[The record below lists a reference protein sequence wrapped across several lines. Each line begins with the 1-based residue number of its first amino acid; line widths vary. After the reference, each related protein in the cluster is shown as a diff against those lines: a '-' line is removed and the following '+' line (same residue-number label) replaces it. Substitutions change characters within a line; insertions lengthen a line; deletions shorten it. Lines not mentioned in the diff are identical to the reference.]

1 MTLPSPVTRRLCLVC
16 NSPDTLDSV
25 DPAPKLNGVRI
36 PSSPRPR
43 MRHVTVILLAGLTVA
58 GCATPRKADVR
69 LPAAF
74 EAPATAPAGAL
85 ALDTWWTAFGDPELT
100 KLVEQALAH
109 NPDIRTARARLAEI
123 KAQSTSTLLRYLP
136 QGDATVSKRR
146 TETDQ
151 LSGTL
156 ANIPGFSTSGVS
168 EQAAAN
174 FNVSWEVDSLARGV
188 FAYGAATAEADRAR
202 FGYEA
207 ARAGIAA
214 QTADSWFQAKGLAIQ
229 LADARETERI
239 VQSLYDVA
247 TRRAQIGLASTSEPD
262 RVAGD
267 LAQAKAQVAALE
279 ALLQV
284 QKRAILVLTGR
295 TIEPTASLEAT
306 PAVGEIPTV
315 PSALP
320 SDLMTRRP
328 DIRQAQ
334 AALRSAVRQQH
345 LAVAAFFPTFMLT
358 PGIGWQ
364 KIEQPGFSSE
374 TQNWSIGGSVMQP
387 VLSIPRLIAD
397 LKVQNARTEQAVT
410 SYEKTVQTAFQET
423 EGALVNLEAD
433 RRRVTLLTDGEVRAR
448 RGADAAKTG
457 YGRGLTDLTTTLS
470 AEQSWRAVRAQ
481 LTAAQVQALRRTVQA
496 YKALGGGWSAPSR
509 AAK

>member
-1 MTLPSPVTRRLCLVC
+1 
-16 NSPDTLDSV
+16 
-25 DPAPKLNGVRI
+25 
-36 PSSPRPR
+36 
-43 MRHVTVILLAGLTVA
+43 MRHVTAVLLAGLA
-58 GCATPRKADVR
+58 LASCATPRKADLR

-74 EAPATAPAGAL
+74 EAPTSAPAGAL
-85 ALDTWWTAFGDPELT
+85 ALDTWWTAFGDADLT

-109 NPDIRTARARLAEI
+109 NPDVRTARSRLTEVR
-123 KAQSTSTLLRYLP
+123 AQSASSLLRYLP
-136 QGDATVSKRR
+136 QGDATVSKKR

-151 LSGTL
+151 LSGTQVS
-156 ANIPGFSTSGVS
+156 IPGFSTSGVS
-168 EQAAAN
+168 EQATAN
-174 FNVSWEVDSLARGV
+174 FNVSWEVDSVVRGV
-188 FAYGAATAEADRAR
+188 LAYGAATAEGDRAR

-207 ARAGIAA
+207 ARAAIAA

-229 LADARETERI
+229 LADARETARI
-239 VQSLYDVA
+239 VQSLYDLA
-247 TRRAQIGLASTSEPD
+247 TRRAQIGLASASEPD

-267 LAQAKAQVAALE
+267 LAQAQAQVAALE

-295 TIEPTASLEAT
+295 TVEPTANLEAT
-306 PAVGEIPTV
+306 PAVGEIPIV
-315 PSALP
+315 PSTLP

-334 AALRSAVRQQH
+334 AALRSAVRQQR
-345 LAVAAFFPTFMLT
+345 LAVASFFPTFLLT

-364 KIEQPGFSSE
+364 KIDQPGFSSE
-374 TQNWSIGGSVMQP
+374 TQNWSIGGSITQP

-410 SYEKTVQTAFQET
+410 AYEKTVQTAFQET
-423 EGALVNLEAD
+423 EGALVNLDAD
-433 RRRVTLLTDGEVRAR
+433 RRRVALLTDGEARAQR
-448 RGADAAKTG
+448 AADAARTG

-481 LTAAQVQALRRTVQA
+481 LTASQVQALRRTVQA
-496 YKALGGGWSAPSR
+496 YKALGGGWPAPSR

>member
-1 MTLPSPVTRRLCLVC
+1 
-16 NSPDTLDSV
+16 
-25 DPAPKLNGVRI
+25 
-36 PSSPRPR
+36 
-43 MRHVTVILLAGLTVA
+43 MRQVTVTLLVGLTLA

-74 EAPATAPAGAL
+74 EAPTPAPAGAL
-85 ALDTWWTAFGDPELT
+85 ALDSWWTGFKDPELT
-100 KLVEQALAH
+100 ALIDQALAH
-109 NPDIRTARARLAEI
+109 NPDVRTARSRLTEVR
-123 KAQSTSTLLRYLP
+123 AQAAGSLLRYLP
-136 QGDATVSKRR
+136 QGDATVSNRR

-151 LSGTL
+151 ISGTRVS
-156 ANIPGFSTSGVS
+156 IPGFSTSGVS

-188 FAYGAATAEADRAR
+188 LAYGAATAEADRAR

-207 ARAGIAA
+207 ARAAIAA
-214 QTADSWFQAKGLAIQ
+214 QTADSWFQAKGLSIQ

-247 TRRAQIGLASTSEPD
+247 ARRAQIGLASSSEPD

-267 LAQAKAQVAALE
+267 LAQAKAQVSAVE

-284 QKRAILVLTGR
+284 QKRAVLVLAGR
-295 TIEPTASLEAT
+295 AIDPTASLSA
-306 PAVGEIPTV
+306 PPLVGEIPIV
-315 PSALP
+315 PGALP

-334 AALRSAVRQQH
+334 AALRSAVRQQR
-345 LAVAAFFPTFMLT
+345 LAVAAFFPTFLLT

-374 TQNWSIGGSVMQP
+374 TQNWSIGGSVTQP

-410 SYEKTVQTAFQET
+410 AYEKTVQTAFQET
-423 EGALVNLEAD
+423 EGALVNLDAD
-433 RRRVTLLTDGEVRAR
+433 RKRVDLLTAGEVRAR
-448 RGADAAKTG
+448 RASEAAQTG
-457 YGRGLTDLTTTLS
+457 YARGLTDLSTTLS

-481 LTAAQVQALRRTVQA
+481 LTGAQVQALRRTVQA
-496 YKALGGGWSAPSR
+496 YKALGGGWQAQAY